1 MVCHAHGKS
10 IRPTDGLKLPYWLI
24 KKQTNM
30 EAMESLKFD
39 ELIFVVLEHEDGV
52 KAAFEGNHGIA
63 VFGGTTSELTD
74 NILAEVD
81 NHFKGAF
88 TGGIRIREFK
98 DTIIKIPFIS
108 GKL

>member
-1 MVCHAHGKS
+1 
-10 IRPTDGLKLPYWLI
+10 
-24 KKQTNM
+24 M
-30 EAMESLKFD
+30 ETIESLKFD

-52 KAAFEGNHGIA
+52 MAAFEGNHGIA
-63 VFGGTTSELTD
+63 VFGATINELAD
-74 NILAEVD
+74 KINAEVD

-98 DTIIKIPFIS
+98 DTIVKIPFIS